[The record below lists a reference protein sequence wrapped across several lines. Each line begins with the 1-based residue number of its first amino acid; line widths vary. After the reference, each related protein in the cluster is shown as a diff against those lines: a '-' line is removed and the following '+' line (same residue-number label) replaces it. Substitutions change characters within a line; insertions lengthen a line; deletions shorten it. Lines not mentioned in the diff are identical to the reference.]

1 MSRESTKKSER
12 EKEIA
17 GERENRRKR
26 VGERHREDDVTER
39 REISSVEEPLFS
51 LKSGTKVRFVS
62 LFQEI

>member
-17 GERENRRKR
+17 GERESRRKR